1 MRWEGREK
9 GGKGKN
15 SSLSL
20 FSTLFDN
27 LLYHFTEE
35 KEKLYGTCHSE
46 AVKIFN
52 TFLIQDSMVY
62 PVKQVQEILQKCI
75 DVQDLQSEVCV
86 CVSAYLYPFFFTI
99 FPFP

>member
-1 MRWEGREK
+1 MKEMGREK

-20 FSTLFDN
+20 LSTLFDH

-35 KEKLYGTCHSE
+35 KENLYGTRHSE

-52 TFLIQDSMVY
+52 TFLIQDSMAD

-75 DVQDLQSEVCV
+75 DIQDLQSEVCV
-86 CVSAYLYPFFFTI
+86 
-99 FPFP
+99 